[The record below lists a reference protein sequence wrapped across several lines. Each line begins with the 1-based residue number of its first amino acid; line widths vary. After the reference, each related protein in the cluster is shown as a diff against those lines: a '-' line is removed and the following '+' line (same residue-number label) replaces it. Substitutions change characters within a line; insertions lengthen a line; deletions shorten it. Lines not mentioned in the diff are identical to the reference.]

1 MEKKKNAS
9 DAVSGSGQY
18 PQQEEERVKLF
29 TANPDF
35 LLREIGG
42 EAVLVPVGEAGVFE
56 NSVISLND
64 TCRFLW
70 QQFQTPRSV
79 EDVIAAAKEEY
90 DDPDG
95 VMEQGIHQF
104 VKEYLQYGL
113 LKEEERK
120 RKRKYGRTR

>member
-1 MEKKKNAS
+1 MEQKKNVS
-9 DAVSGSGQY
+9 DAVPGSDQH
-18 PQQEEERVKLF
+18 PQKEEGKDARLF

-79 EDVIAAAKEEY
+79 EDVIAEAKKEY

-95 VMEQGIHQF
+95 VMEQGIYQF

-113 LKEEERK
+113 LKEE
-120 RKRKYGRTR
+120 

>member
-1 MEKKKNAS
+1 MEKKNGLS
-9 DAVSGSGQY
+9 DAASSSELQ
-18 PQQEEERVKLF
+18 PQKGEEESVRLF
-29 TANPDF
+29 IANPDF

-79 EDVIAAAKEEY
+79 ADVIAAAKEEY

-113 LKEEERK
+113 LKEE
-120 RKRKYGRTR
+120 

>member
-1 MEKKKNAS
+1 MEKNKSAS
-9 DAVSGSGQY
+9 DAVSGSGQH
-18 PQQEEERVKLF
+18 PQQEEGKDVRLF
-29 TANPDF
+29 IANPDF
-35 LLREIGG
+35 LLREIGGEAVLVIGG

-79 EDVIAAAKEEY
+79 EDVIAEAKMEY

-95 VMEQGIHQF
+95 LMEQGINQF

-113 LKEEERK
+113 LKEE
-120 RKRKYGRTR
+120 

>member
-1 MEKKKNAS
+1 MEKNKGLS
-9 DAVSGSGQY
+9 DASSPLQ
-18 PQQEEERVKLF
+18 PQKNGETEVRLF
-29 TANPDF
+29 IANPDF

-42 EAVLVPVGEAGVFE
+42 EAVLVPVGEAGIFE

-79 EDVIAAAKEEY
+79 EDVIAEAKKEY
-90 DDPDG
+90 EDSDG
-95 VMEQGIHQF
+95 MMEQEIDQF

-113 LKEEERK
+113 LREA
-120 RKRKYGRTR
+120 

>member
-1 MEKKKNAS
+1 LEKKNDLS
-9 DAVSGSGQY
+9 DAASGSGLQ
-18 PQQEEERVKLF
+18 PQKCEEECVRLF

-113 LKEEERK
+113 LKEE
-120 RKRKYGRTR
+120 